1 MNSSIEM
8 TEAVK
13 LADKLIARTREG
25 KLLWEAD
32 GIIPKALTTTDV
44 SGARAFT
51 TTLEGNLKATVS
63 IVKPEQD
70 TQIAFSLVE
79 APFPS
84 LTASLLGTAVTAGT
98 VSPEKDVL
106 SVSVEKDPP
115 LGYDTAEERHLAG
128 LLIDLYGLARRSA
141 LKIDGSVEKALTYL
155 DRIAV

>member
-25 KLLWEAD
+25 RLQWEAP
-32 GIIPKALTTTDV
+32 GIMQSLVGITDV
-44 SGARAFT
+44 SGVTTFA

-63 IVKPEQD
+63 IVKPERDPQV
-70 TQIAFSLVE
+70 AFSLAE
-79 APFPS
+79 SDPRRTL
-84 LTASLLGTAVTAGT
+84 LTGSE
-98 VSPEKDVL
+98 PDKEVL
-106 SVSVEKDPP
+106 SVSVEMDPS
-115 LGYDTAEERHLAG
+115 LGYDTKDEKQLAG

-141 LKIDGSVEKALTYL
+141 LKIDGSVQKALSYL